1 MSRALASRHL
11 FPVSPVIAMA
21 GPVVASGDTGDAL
34 LNACR
39 TAQHFLDV
47 AELAFCCGRRDAG
60 NVFLSRAADALDAA
74 L

>member
-1 MSRALASRHL
+1 MSRPLATRPL
-11 FPVSPVIAMA
+11 FPVSPVIATA
-21 GPVVASGDTGDAL
+21 GPLVVNGDTGDAL

-39 TAQHFLDV
+39 SAQHYLDV

-60 NVFLSRAADALDAA
+60 NVFLDRAAQALDAV